1 MEYYQQLFTSSNL
14 EDLTA
19 DLDFIPHIVT
29 KDMNDILTGE
39 FQAWEVEAA
48 LKQMAPLKAPGPDEM
63 PPLFY
68 HNLWDLVKGDVI
80 NTILNFLNS
89 GFLPNPLN
97 HIFITLVPKT
107 KNPESITEFRPI
119 SLCNVLYK
127 FFFKSISKQID
138 ESVTPYHFLTSKF
151 LFEGS
156 LDH

>member
-1 MEYYQQLFTSSNL
+1 MI
-14 EDLTA
+14 A
-19 DLDFIPHIVT
+19 DLDFIPQIVT
-29 KDMNDILTGE
+29 EDMNDILTGE
-39 FQAWEVEAA
+39 FQAWEVKAT
-48 LKQMAPLKAPGPDEM
+48 LKQMAPLKDPGPNGM
-63 PPLFY
+63 PHLFY

-97 HIFITLVPKT
+97 HIFITLIPKT
-107 KNPESITEFRPI
+107 KNLESVTEFRPI

-127 FFFKSISKQID
+127 FFFKSISKQIE
-138 ESVTPYHFLTSKF
+138 ESVTPYHFQTSKC